1 MRLKVDLLP
10 GQDYADVVILVDV
23 LRATTAAP
31 ILLERAGLYVTP
43 SLRAAR
49 AVAAEHDLLLAGERD
64 GLPPEGFNY
73 SASPDDLRRARLGDR
88 DVVLTTE
95 NGPRALAHVASAK
108 HVLLGSFYNARA
120 VTDAA
125 LRLATDEIAIVCSGM
140 RGEEAIEDIVCA
152 GFLARRVV
160 KQGEGRG
167 VEPRERVR
175 LAQTLL
181 RAFADPQEALA
192 QSESGQLLMR
202 LGLHEDLAVASLISH
217 SDAVPRLARAFDVE
231 GHPVYAFEDVGR
243 GAPSSRAAPQETA

>member
-1 MRLKVDLLP
+1 MRLRVDLLP

-31 ILLERAGLYVTP
+31 ILLERAGVYVTP

-49 AVAAEHDLLLAGERD
+49 AFAGERGLLLAGERD

-73 SASPDDLRRARLGDR
+73 SASPDDLRRARFEGR

-95 NGPRALAHVASAK
+95 NGPRALAHVTGAR

-125 LRLATDEIAIVCSGM
+125 LRLARDEISIVCAGM

-167 VEPRERVR
+167 VEARERVR

-217 SDAVPRLARAFDVE
+217 SDAVPRLRETLTVE
-231 GHPVYAFEDVGR
+231 GHPVYAFENVGR
-243 GAPSSRAAPQETA
+243 GALAAQEASA